1 MVPRW
6 DRGTHSKATLAML
19 ASRHLPADWHGP
31 PLNRGRLTAARP
43 STRFAPHVCMTP
55 ISHSIRHV
63 ADIVERAFPRIAIV
77 IVGLIMMA
85 VGLGMTASI
94 VLLPA
99 GIVVALLG
107 VAILVGGVFA
117 PDFRSRPHDGR

>member
-1 MVPRW
+1 
-6 DRGTHSKATLAML
+6 
-19 ASRHLPADWHGP
+19 
-31 PLNRGRLTAARP
+31 
-43 STRFAPHVCMTP
+43 MTP
-55 ISHSIRHV
+55 ISQSIRQV

-99 GIVVALLG
+99 GIVIALLG

-117 PDFRSRPHDGR
+117 PDVRTRQRDNR

>member
-1 MVPRW
+1 
-6 DRGTHSKATLAML
+6 
-19 ASRHLPADWHGP
+19 
-31 PLNRGRLTAARP
+31 
-43 STRFAPHVCMTP
+43 MTP
-55 ISHSIRHV
+55 ISQSIRQV
-63 ADIVERAFPRIAIV
+63 ADIVERAFFRIAIV

-117 PDFRSRPHDGR
+117 PDFRSRQRDNR